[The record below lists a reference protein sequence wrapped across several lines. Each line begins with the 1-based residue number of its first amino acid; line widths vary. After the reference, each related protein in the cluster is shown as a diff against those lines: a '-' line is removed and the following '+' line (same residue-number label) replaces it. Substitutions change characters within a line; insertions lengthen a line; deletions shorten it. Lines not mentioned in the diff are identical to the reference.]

1 LRGQTVAPA
10 AEPFA
15 EEQERI
21 TVRLA
26 GLDGADQQR
35 KTEQDDIAPQFEQ
48 VAKFLSVIDLDQL
61 WAAATFAQRNALLD
75 EYVKVVNV
83 YRPVSSK
90 SK

>member
-1 LRGQTVAPA
+1 
-10 AEPFA
+10 
-15 EEQERI
+15 
-21 TVRLA
+21 VRLA